1 VLRPISAYSTG
12 ADDAEYV
19 SFVTERKQ
27 SVNTA
32 MEACTWRSIRF
43 CCIFFARFSLSFQLH
58 ITNMTRRILFAGLL
72 LTILATGV
80 TYRANSASNE
90 AGMPRA
96 VTPRAPLTGNESN
109 LVQLFENAAP
119 SVAYIYIERQQR
131 TSFFTI
137 GTAKGAGSGFVWDTA
152 GHVVTNY
159 HVVEDA
165 SSVQVQLDSGKP
177 IPARV
182 IGIAPEYDLA
192 VVQLREVP
200 RDLRPIPL
208 GSSRDLKIG
217 QSVYAIGNPFGLSRT
232 LTTGIVSALD
242 RSLPTSTYAE
252 IKGVIQTDAA
262 INPGNS
268 GGPLLDSAGRLIGVN
283 SAIRSESGNSAG
295 VGFAIPADM
304 VNRIVPKLIATGRAP
319 RPGIGIVPV
328 DPMLVARAG
337 ISGVVIQDFMR
348 NTPAEQAGFKLLDR
362 RTGDIGDIIVAVN
375 GRRIDTLATFVAE
388 LDRVGIGN
396 TAELTVTRDDIER
409 RVKVKIVDVP
419 R

>member
-1 VLRPISAYSTG
+1 MLIVEASPARDAAQPRSVAPRP
-12 ADDAEYV
+12 
-19 SFVTERKQ
+19 
-27 SVNTA
+27 
-32 MEACTWRSIRF
+32 
-43 CCIFFARFSLSFQLH
+43 
-58 ITNMTRRILFAGLL
+58 
-72 LTILATGV
+72 
-80 TYRANSASNE
+80 
-90 AGMPRA
+90 
-96 VTPRAPLTGNESN
+96 PLNGSESN
-109 LVQLFENAAP
+109 VVALFENAAP
-119 SVAYIYIERQQR
+119 SVAYIYTERQQL
-131 TSFFTI
+131 TGFFTV
-137 GTAKGAGSGFVWDTA
+137 GTAKGAGSGFVWDAA

-208 GSSRDLKIG
+208 GSSHDLKIG

-232 LTTGIVSALD
+232 LTSGIVSALD
-242 RSLPTSTYAE
+242 RSLPTSEYAE
-252 IKGVIQTDAA
+252 IDGVIQTDAA

-283 SAIRSESGNSAG
+283 SAIRSASGSSAG
-295 VGFAIPADM
+295 VGFAIPSDM
-304 VNRIVPKLIATGRAP
+304 VNRVVPKLIATGRAP

-337 ISGVVIQDFMR
+337 IAGVVIQGVMR
-348 NTPAEQAGFKLLDR
+348 GSPAEQAGFKALDR
-362 RTGDIGDIIVAVN
+362 RTGTVGDVIVAVN
-375 GRRIDTLATFVAE
+375 GRNVDTLSTFIAE

-396 TAELTVTRDDIER
+396 VAELTVSRDRAER
-409 RVKVKIVDVP
+409 KMRIKVVDVP

>member
-1 VLRPISAYSTG
+1 MKIGNLFLCLVSAG
-12 ADDAEYV
+12 IA
-19 SFVTERKQ
+19 
-27 SVNTA
+27 
-32 MEACTWRSIRF
+32 
-43 CCIFFARFSLSFQLH
+43 
-58 ITNMTRRILFAGLL
+58 
-72 LTILATGV
+72 
-80 TYRANSASNE
+80 
-90 AGMPRA
+90 AGMFLSAAPAAREAAVPRSVA
-96 VTPRAPLTGNESN
+96 ARPPLTGNESN
-109 LVQLFENAAP
+109 VVTLFENTAP

-131 TSFFTI
+131 ISFFEV

-159 HVVEDA
+159 HVVENA

-177 IPARV
+177 IAARV
-182 IGIAPEYDLA
+182 VGIAPEYDLA
-192 VVQLREVP
+192 VVQLKEVP
-200 RDLRPIPL
+200 KDLRPIPL
-208 GSSRDLKIG
+208 GSSHDLKIG

-242 RSLPTSTYAE
+242 RSLPTSDFAE
-252 IKGVIQTDAA
+252 IEGVIQTDAA

-304 VNRIVPKLIATGRAP
+304 VNRVVPRLIATGRAP
-319 RPGIGIVPV
+319 RPGIGIVPAN
-328 DPMLVARAG
+328 PLLVARAG
-337 ISGVVIQDFMR
+337 ISGVVVQDVNR
-348 NTPAEQAGFKLLDR
+348 GSPADQEGLKALDK
-362 RTGDIGDIIVAVN
+362 RTGEVGDVIVGVN

-396 TAELTVTRDDIER
+396 VAELTVSRDGKER
-409 RVKVKIVDVP
+409 KLRIKVADMP

>member
-1 VLRPISAYSTG
+1 MKIGNLFLCLVSAG
-12 ADDAEYV
+12 IA
-19 SFVTERKQ
+19 
-27 SVNTA
+27 
-32 MEACTWRSIRF
+32 
-43 CCIFFARFSLSFQLH
+43 
-58 ITNMTRRILFAGLL
+58 
-72 LTILATGV
+72 
-80 TYRANSASNE
+80 
-90 AGMPRA
+90 AGMFLTVAPAAREAAVPRSVA
-96 VTPRAPLTGNESN
+96 ARPPLTGSESN
-109 LVQLFENAAP
+109 VVTLFENTAP

-131 TSFFTI
+131 ISFFEV

-159 HVVEDA
+159 HVVENA

-177 IPARV
+177 IAARV
-182 IGIAPEYDLA
+182 VGIAPEYDLA
-192 VVQLREVP
+192 VVQLKEVP
-200 RDLRPIPL
+200 KDLRPIPL
-208 GSSRDLKIG
+208 GSSHDLKIG

-242 RSLPTSTYAE
+242 RSLPTSDFAE
-252 IKGVIQTDAA
+252 IDGVIQTDAA

-304 VNRIVPKLIATGRAP
+304 VNRVVPKLIATGRAP
-319 RPGIGIVPV
+319 RPGIGIVPAN
-328 DPMLVARAG
+328 PLLVARAG
-337 ISGVVIQDFMR
+337 ISGVVVQDVNR
-348 NTPAEQAGFKLLDR
+348 GSPADQEGFKALDK
-362 RTGDIGDIIVAVN
+362 RTGEVGDVIVGVN

-396 TAELTVTRDDIER
+396 VAELTVSRDGNER
-409 RVKVKIVDVP
+409 KLRIKVADMP